1 MAAEEWDGLDPEAP
15 PEVDPRKAT
24 NSLVASA
31 RAMKIIIE
39 IKLTRVL
46 VWTSSNVINPHRKQ
60 AARKIKLTYI
70 YYSDRKK

>member
-15 PEVDPRKAT
+15 PQVDPRKAT

-31 RAMKIIIE
+31 RAMKIVIE

-46 VWTSSNVINPHRKQ
+46 VCTSHQVTSSIHTENRQ
-60 AARKIKLTYI
+60 REKLN
-70 YYSDRKK
+70 